1 MEATT
6 TRTWAVP
13 DLGGE
18 PPSVAVST
26 KCSSRCSSRSKGL
39 CRTSSAYL
47 SPSSPFSGAREK
59 CEFGERL

>member
-1 MEATT
+1 MATT
-6 TRTWAVP
+6 TRTSAVP

-26 KCSSRCSSRSKGL
+26 KCNSRCSSRSKGL
-39 CRTSSAYL
+39 SRTSSVYL
-47 SPSSPFSGAREK
+47 PPSSPSSSQAREK